1 MFPGHR
7 GSIRLAF
14 PRNGKSEYRQKKE
27 EGFQE
32 MDGKDFR
39 ASLEHMHQSVKCEG
53 SDNRK
58 ADGVHAAHRNFVRF
72 HFDEREHNGNVQQP
86 RNYGVYGPQG
96 DQPD

>member
-14 PRNGKSEYRQKKE
+14 PRNGKSEYRQKEE

-39 ASLEHMHQSVKCEG
+39 ASRRDASTANEG

-58 ADGVHAAHRNFVRF
+58 VACMRPIGISS
-72 HFDEREHNGNVQQP
+72 GSTSTK
-86 RNYGVYGPQG
+86 GT
-96 DQPD
+96 